1 MSQYPPDPNYNP
13 YEQRPNDPNAAQ
25 GTSYGGTPSSG
36 GQPYNPYPGNPP
48 SGPGPNSGPYGPY
61 STPPPPS
68 GAPNTDYNPYDPYS
82 PTYVSGNSNPA
93 YGGYQA
99 PPPPA
104 YPTQQG
110 YQGAPPLP
118 TPPPAP
124 RRKGPSAMVIVL
136 AVVALIVIIGGI
148 LIGFLTINGH
158 NNSAAATATAQAN
171 ATATAHANAT
181 ATADAALTATAVA
194 STFPFSNKQVMND
207 PLSGPLSGTNW
218 NTGSGCDFASSAYH
232 ITESSTN
239 TFNVCFNSGATYS
252 NFTFQVEMSL
262 VKGDGGGI
270 VFRANETS
278 DQFYRLTFYSDGTYG
293 LYVYVN
299 ASGSSSR
306 TIKTGNVPS
315 GTTMSD
321 TNTIA
326 IVANGT
332 TLSIY
337 FNKQQLDTVSDSTYS
352 SGEIALTASDI
363 TNPVEA
369 VFTNAQLWQ
378 LP

>member
-1 MSQYPPDPNYNP
+1 M
-13 YEQRPNDPNAAQ
+13 
-25 GTSYGGTPSSG
+25 
-36 GQPYNPYPGNPP
+36 
-48 SGPGPNSGPYGPY
+48 
-61 STPPPPS
+61 
-68 GAPNTDYNPYDPYS
+68 
-82 PTYVSGNSNPA
+82 
-93 YGGYQA
+93 
-99 PPPPA
+99 
-104 YPTQQG
+104 
-110 YQGAPPLP
+110 LL
-118 TPPPAP
+118 
-124 RRKGPSAMVIVL
+124 VL
-136 AVVALIVIIGGI
+136 AVVALVVIIGGI
-148 LIGFLTINGH
+148 LIGFLAINGH
-158 NNSAAATATAQAN
+158 NNSVAATATAQAN

-194 STFPFSNKQVMND
+194 TTFPFSSKQVMND
-207 PLSGPLSGTNW
+207 PLSGAMSGTNW
-218 NTGSGCDFASSAYH
+218 NTGSGCDFVSSAYH

-239 TFNVCFNSGATYS
+239 TFNVCFNSGSNYS

-270 VFRANETS
+270 VFRANEST

-306 TIKTGNVPS
+306 TIKTGSVPS

-332 TLSIY
+332 TLLIY
-337 FNKQQLDTVSDSTYS
+337 FNKQQIDTVSDSTYS
-352 SGEIALTASDI
+352 SGEIGLTASDI